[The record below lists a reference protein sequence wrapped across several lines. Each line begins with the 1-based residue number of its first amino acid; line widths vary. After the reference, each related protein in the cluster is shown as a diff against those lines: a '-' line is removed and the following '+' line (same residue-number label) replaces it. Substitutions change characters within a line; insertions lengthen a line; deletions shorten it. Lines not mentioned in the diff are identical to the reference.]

1 MQFLASMSHV
11 SQSLQ
16 DSATFF
22 DNVPRGWPHQHDLLT
37 WCQQMTPGV
46 SALLIIVGLIYL
58 LFGFQIFRGLVLV
71 NAAVVGAYIGA
82 AWGKEGDA
90 ETIGA
95 VICAVAAAAIA
106 WPTMKYA
113 VALMGGIFGALLG
126 ASVWHALGL
135 DPTVDWAGALVGLIG
150 FGMLSFVLFRGS
162 VMMYTSL
169 QGAFMLVFGILG
181 LIYQYQDFA
190 KQVSEHMKLQ
200 PFLLPAAIF
209 IPALLGLIF
218 QQHNTATAGGGGGG
232 GGGGHGGGGGGG
244 GHKK

>member
-1 MQFLASMSHV
+1 MLLQALASMSSV
-11 SQSLQ
+11 SRSF
-16 DSATFF
+16 DRSGTFF
-22 DNVPRGWPHQHDLLT
+22 NDVPKNWPHQHDLLT

-46 SALLIIVGLIYL
+46 AAMLILIGIIYL
-58 LFGFQIFRGLVLV
+58 LFGFQIFKAVVLI
-71 NAAVVGAYIGA
+71 NAAIIGAYLGA
-82 AWGKEGDA
+82 SWGKEGDA

-95 VICAVAAAAIA
+95 VICGFAAAAIA

-113 VALMGGIFGALLG
+113 VALMGGLFGALLG
-126 ASVWHALGL
+126 ASVWHAVSL
-135 DPTVDWAGALVGLIG
+135 DPNVDWAGALVGLIG

-169 QGAFMLVFGILG
+169 QGAFMMVFGSLG
-181 LIYQYQDFA
+181 LIYQYQDAA
-190 KQVSEHMKLQ
+190 KQVSDHLKLQ

-218 QQHNTATAGGGGGG
+218 QQHNTTAPHTGGGNA
-232 GGGGHGGGGGGG
+232 GGGGGG